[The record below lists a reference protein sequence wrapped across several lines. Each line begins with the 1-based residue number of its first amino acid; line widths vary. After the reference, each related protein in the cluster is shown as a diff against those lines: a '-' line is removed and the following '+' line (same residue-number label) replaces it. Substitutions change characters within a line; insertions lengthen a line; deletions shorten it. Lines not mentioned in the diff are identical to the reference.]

1 MGENSAILK
10 AWMDKWS
17 LNGTQAAAVL
27 GVGKSKISE
36 WLSDANRAE
45 PRDYII
51 AHIET
56 LNVAPSS
63 VVRSII
69 NHKLNNDKKE
79 TTMKSFEGSVV
90 VTVSP
95 GMTVRISPEEIV
107 GKIHKDK
114 EFIIAGEVR
123 EICGTECVPLNNL
136 DGTRFSAAYDLS
148 MLQVVST
155 G

>member
-1 MGENSAILK
+1 MWGRTVLSLRHGWI
-10 AWMDKWS
+10 S
-17 LNGTQAAAVL
+17 GLNGTQAAAVL

-114 EFIIAGEVR
+114 EFILPLHLATR
-123 EICGTECVPLNNL
+123 HAKEIERFCPLP
-136 DGTRFSAAYDLS
+136 
-148 MLQVVST
+148 Q
-155 G
+155 